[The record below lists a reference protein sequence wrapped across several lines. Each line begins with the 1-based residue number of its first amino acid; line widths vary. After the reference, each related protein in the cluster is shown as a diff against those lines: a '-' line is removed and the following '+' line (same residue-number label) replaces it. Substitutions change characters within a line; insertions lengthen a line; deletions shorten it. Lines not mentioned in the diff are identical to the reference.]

1 MTLTADHRHIYGA
14 DAAQARVPIKLCSKR
29 RSNSGQTPVK
39 RRSNS
44 GQTPVKRRSN
54 AGQTPAKRRPNAG
67 QTRRRSPP
75 APRLKGP
82 ARLGLPCV
90 PEQVKTNPKMV
101 KNGQSGQNRLK
112 MVKTSPLR
120 SSPPPPLHRLILNQN
135 HSRPFKAIKNRSKP
149 FKNHPRP
156 PAVPQGPRRAQN
168 RSGH

>member
-14 DAAQARVPIKLCSKR
+14 DAAQASVPIKLCSKR
-29 RSNSGQTPVK
+29 RSNSGQTPAK
-39 RRSNS
+39 RRSNA
-44 GQTPVKRRSN
+44 GRMPVKRRSN
-54 AGQTPAKRRPNAG
+54 AEKE
-67 QTRRRSPP
+67 PP